1 MSVSTEVKRT
11 LVKSPPELWSEL
23 SDPQSLARHL
33 GHLEEVRIV
42 CSEPESTLEWEAQ
55 NASGSVLLE
64 PTGFGTKVVLSLT
77 RESPQAS
84 ATVELE
90 PDGGEHGAGAP
101 ESQLAETTS
110 EPQLAE
116 ATSESQLA
124 ETTPE
129 PPPAEPEAS
138 ISEPQTYAV
147 ELEPIVEQEIETDEQ
162 EPALA
167 EPAPQRKP
175 GFFARLFRRRRAERY
190 AETGYELVQEPDAP
204 AIQEQTTEPEPE
216 PVMIAPE
223 DSEQPAAIPERG
235 PEPEPTL
242 ETIASVEPEPAA
254 SIESVD
260 SQPQDAPDASAD
272 LAILEAEMEE
282 QDAALLTAALDRLG
296 AAHHRPFS
304 RG

>member
-42 CSEPESTLEWEAQ
+42 SSEPESTLEWEAQ

-90 PDGGEHGAGAP
+90 PEAGGHGAGAP
-101 ESQLAETTS
+101 ESQLAEATS

-116 ATSESQLA
+116 P
-124 ETTPE
+124 TPE
-129 PPPAEPEAS
+129 PLLAEPEVS
-138 ISEPQTYAV
+138 ISELQTDAA
-147 ELEPIVEQEIETDEQ
+147 EPEPIVEQEIEIDEQ

-167 EPAPQRKP
+167 QPAPERKP
-175 GFFARLFRRRRAERY
+175 GFFARLFRRRRAELD
-190 AETGYELVQEPDAP
+190 EPTGQELLPEQELPEEPDAP
-204 AIQEQTTEPEPE
+204 AIPELTTEPEPE

-223 DSEQPAAIPERG
+223 EPEQPAAIPERS

-242 ETIASVEPEPAA
+242 ETAASVEPEPAA
-254 SIESVD
+254 PIESVD
-260 SQPQDAPDASAD
+260 SQPQDARDVSVD
-272 LAILEAEMEE
+272 LATLEAEMEE

>member
-23 SDPQSLARHL
+23 SDPQSLARHM
-33 GHLEEVRIV
+33 GDLEDVRIV
-42 CSEPESTLEWEAQ
+42 SSEPESTLEWEAQ

-77 RESPQAS
+77 RKSPQAS

-90 PDGGEHGAGAP
+90 PDGDEHGAGAP
-101 ESQLAETTS
+101 ESQLAEATS

-116 ATSESQLA
+116 P
-124 ETTPE
+124 TPE

-167 EPAPQRKP
+167 QPVPERKP
-175 GFFARLFRRRRAERY
+175 GFFARLFRRRRAERDE
-190 AETGYELVQEPDAP
+190 ATGQGLLQEQELLEEPGAP
-204 AIQEQTTEPEPE
+204 AIPELTTKPEPE
-216 PVMIAPE
+216 PGMIAPE
-223 DSEQPAAIPERG
+223 EPEQTAAIPERR
-235 PEPEPTL
+235 PEPEPTF

-254 SIESVD
+254 SIESID
-260 SQPQDAPDASAD
+260 SQPQDTSDVSAD
-272 LAILEAEMEE
+272 LATLEAEMEE